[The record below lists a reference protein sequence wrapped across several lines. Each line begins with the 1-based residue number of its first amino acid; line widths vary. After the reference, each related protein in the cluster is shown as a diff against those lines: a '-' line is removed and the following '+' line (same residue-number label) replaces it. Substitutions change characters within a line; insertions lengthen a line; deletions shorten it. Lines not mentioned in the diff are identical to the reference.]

1 LPSGEIQRKN
11 PQQDF
16 ELIQRVG
23 SGTYGDVYKA
33 RNIQTGELAAVKIIK
48 LEPGDDFSIIQQEI
62 FMVKECMHHNI
73 VAYFGSYLC
82 RDKLWICMEYCG
94 GGSLQDIY
102 HGVLVWDNIAL
113 SLCSQ
118 GLGYLHSKGKMHRDI
133 KILSLVVP
141 ADFGVAAKI
150 TATIAKRK
158 SFIGTPY
165 WMAPEVAAVEK
176 NGGYNQLCDIWAVGI
191 TSIELA
197 ELQPPMFDLHPMRA
211 LFLMSKSSFQ
221 PPKLK
226 HKTKWTTAFHNFVKV
241 SLTKNPKKRPTAEK
255 LLMVKLTRPHENK
268 TLVALEL
275 VSNIVV
281 SSSRSPSLTLS
292 LSSATPCLLSF
303 SPPPRLSFP
312 LSPLPVSPSPSLPL
326 PSLPSPLPLSSSP
339 SPSLLP
345 PPRLFF
351 PLPVSSSPSP
361 LFFPLPVSSSPSPSL
376 LPPPLS
382 PPPPLFFPLS
392 PSPSLLPPPRL
403 FFPLPSLPLPV
414 SSSPSPSLLPPPR
427 LFFPLPV
434 SSSPPRLFFPLPVSS
449 SPSPSLLPLPLPLS
463 SSPSPS
469 LLPPPRLFF
478 PLPVSSSPSLSPLP
492 VSSSPSPS
500 LLPPPLS
507 PPPRL
512 FFPLP
517 VSSSPPLSPPP
528 RLFFPLPSLLPP
540 PRLFFPLPVSS
551 SPSPSLLPPPLSP
564 PPRLSF
570 PLPLPVSPSPSL
582 PLPVSPSPSLP
593 LPVSPSP
600 SLPLPVSPSPSLPL
614 PVSPSPSLPLPVSP
628 SPLSPSPSLL
638 PPPRLFFPLPV
649 SSSPS
654 PSLLPPPLSPPPRL
668 SFPLPVSSSP
678 SPLSP
683 SPSLL
688 PPPRLFFPLPSLP
701 LPVSSSPSPLSFPLP
716 VSSSPPPSL
725 LPPSLLPPPLSPP
738 PLSPPP
744 RLSFPLPLPVSPS
757 PSLPI
762 PVSPSPL
769 FFPLPLSPPPRL
781 SFPLPLPPRLS
792 FPLSL
797 PPRLSFPL
805 PLSSSPP
812 PLFFPLPVS
821 SSPSPSLLPSLPLP
835 VSPSLSPSPSLLPP
849 LSPSPSPPPLSPPPP
864 LFFPLPL
871 SPPLSP
877 PPRLSYPSPSLPVSP
892 SPSPSLPLPMGACF
906 SKVFDGCP
914 LNINCATSWIH
925 PDTKDQY
932 LIFGT
937 EDGIYTLNLNELHE
951 ATMEQLFPRKCT
963 WLYIINNNLMSLS
976 GKTFQ
981 LYSHNLIGLFE
992 QLKKP
997 GLASQFQ
1004 THRFPDKM
1012 LPRRFA
1018 LTTKIPD
1025 TKGCHKCCIV
1035 RNPYTGHKYLCG
1047 ALQFGIILLQWY
1059 EPMQRF
1065 MLIKHF
1071 DFPLPS
1077 PLKVFEMLVVPE
1089 QEYPMVCI
1097 AVSQATEPGQVVRF
1111 ETINLNSCSSWFTEM
1126 GSMDAIHVT
1135 QLERDTLLVCL
1146 DKNLKI
1152 VNLQGRLKSNKKL
1165 ASELSFDFTIG
1176 SVVCLQ
1182 DSVLAFW
1189 KHGMQGKS
1197 FKSNEVTQEIS
1208 DPSRVFRLLGSDR
1221 VVVLESRPTDNPTAL
1236 SNLYILAGHE
1246 NSY

>member
-1 LPSGEIQRKN
+1 MDIFPRPSGEIQRRN

-82 RDKLWICMEYCG
+82 REKLWICMEYCG

-102 HGVLVWDNIAL
+102 HVTGPLSEPQIAYV
-113 SLCSQ
+113 CRETIQ

-133 KILSLVVP
+133 KGANILLTDNGDVKL

-226 HKTKWTTAFHNFVKV
+226 DKIKWSTAFHNFVKV

-255 LLMVKLTRPHENK
+255 LLSHLFIDQTGLTRR
-268 TLVALEL
+268 VAVELLDKMNNPDNHQHFSEVDDDDLE
-275 VSNIVV
+275 
-281 SSSRSPSLTLS
+281 S
-292 LSSATPCLLSF
+292 LSVVRHTIRSINKHPRPERTHSEISF
-303 SPPPRLSFP
+303 DKVKFEPPLRKETEAHTEMDVTKQSDF
-312 LSPLPVSPSPSLPL
+312 PSPW
-326 PSLPSPLPLSSSP
+326 SPFAEGGITTR
-339 SPSLLP
+339 SLLKSVEDE
-345 PPRLFF
+345 LFQRGHMAHLEDAF
-351 PLPVSSSPSP
+351 EDVELST
-361 LFFPLPVSSSPSPSL
+361 LKHGI
-376 LPPPLS
+376 PPPLPPKPQLNSLSDELGLTDERCLTVRRFPGSESS
-382 PPPPLFFPLS
+382 PGLGPRRLS
-392 PSPSLLPPPRL
+392 TPEQGNKVEHPSPDYLSASVSSPGILSTASDPAISYSNNVFASNSNISKELEDSDGGVNGDSPKTPPSRPQRKEKKDYPKPAINGLPPTPKVL
-403 FFPLPSLPLPV
+403 
-414 SSSPSPSLLPPPR
+414 
-427 LFFPLPV
+427 
-434 SSSPPRLFFPLPVSS
+434 
-449 SPSPSLLPLPLPLS
+449 
-463 SSPSPS
+463 
-469 LLPPPRLFF
+469 
-478 PLPVSSSPSLSPLP
+478 
-492 VSSSPSPS
+492 
-500 LLPPPLS
+500 
-507 PPPRL
+507 
-512 FFPLP
+512 
-517 VSSSPPLSPPP
+517 
-528 RLFFPLPSLLPP
+528 
-540 PRLFFPLPVSS
+540 
-551 SPSPSLLPPPLSP
+551 
-564 PPRLSF
+564 
-570 PLPLPVSPSPSL
+570 
-582 PLPVSPSPSLP
+582 
-593 LPVSPSP
+593 
-600 SLPLPVSPSPSLPL
+600 
-614 PVSPSPSLPLPVSP
+614 
-628 SPLSPSPSLL
+628 
-638 PPPRLFFPLPV
+638 
-649 SSSPS
+649 
-654 PSLLPPPLSPPPRL
+654 
-668 SFPLPVSSSP
+668 
-678 SPLSP
+678 
-683 SPSLL
+683 
-688 PPPRLFFPLPSLP
+688 
-701 LPVSSSPSPLSFPLP
+701 
-716 VSSSPPPSL
+716 
-725 LPPSLLPPPLSPP
+725 
-738 PLSPPP
+738 
-744 RLSFPLPLPVSPS
+744 
-757 PSLPI
+757 
-762 PVSPSPL
+762 
-769 FFPLPLSPPPRL
+769 
-781 SFPLPLPPRLS
+781 
-792 FPLSL
+792 
-797 PPRLSFPL
+797 
-805 PLSSSPP
+805 
-812 PLFFPLPVS
+812 
-821 SSPSPSLLPSLPLP
+821 
-835 VSPSLSPSPSLLPP
+835 
-849 LSPSPSPPPLSPPPP
+849 
-864 LFFPLPL
+864 
-871 SPPLSP
+871 
-877 PPRLSYPSPSLPVSP
+877 
-892 SPSPSLPLPMGACF
+892 MGACF

-914 LNINCATSWIH
+914 LKINCATSWIH

-1004 THRFPDKM
+1004 THRFPDKI

-1047 ALQFGIILLQWY
+1047 ALQSGIVLLQWY

-1097 AVSQATEPGQVVRF
+1097 AVSQAMEPGQVVRF

-1126 GSMDAIHVT
+1126 GSTGQAVDAIHVT
-1135 QLERDTLLVCL
+1135 QLERDTVLVCL

-1152 VNLQGRLKSNKKL
+1152 VNLMGRLKSNKKL

-1197 FKSNEVTQEIS
+1197 FKSNEVGVTVSGRGKTIQ
-1208 DPSRVFRLLGSDR
+1208 SRHL
-1221 VVVLESRPTDNPTAL
+1221 
-1236 SNLYILAGHE
+1236 
-1246 NSY
+1246 

>member
-1 LPSGEIQRKN
+1 MDAFPRPSGEIQRRN
-11 PQQDF
+11 PQHDF
-16 ELIQRVG
+16 ELVQRVG

-82 RDKLWICMEYCG
+82 REKLWICMEYCG

-102 HGVLVWDNIAL
+102 HVTGPLSELQIAYVSRETL
-113 SLCSQ
+113 Q

-133 KILSLVVP
+133 KGANILLTDNGDVKL

-226 HKTKWTTAFHNFVKV
+226 DKNKWSTAFHNFVKM

-255 LLMVKLTRPHENK
+255 LLSHVFVAQTGLTRRLAVELLDKMNNPENHQQYSELDDDDLEPLSAVRHTIRSTNKHARAERTRSEINFDQLQFEPPLRKETEAHSEMDVSKENDFPSPWSPFAEGGITTRGHVAHLQSLDNEAEISTLKPGVPPPLPPKPQFINSSSEELGLNDERSLTVRRFANSENK
-268 TLVALEL
+268 PSQAARRQSTPEQGNKVAHSSADFL
-275 VSNIVV
+275 SASV
-281 SSSRSPSLTLS
+281 SSPG
-292 LSSATPCLLSF
+292 LLSHASDPDDDSDGSVNGG
-303 SPPPRLSFP
+303 SPK
-312 LSPLPVSPSPSLPL
+312 PL
-326 PSLPSPLPLSSSP
+326 PSQQHRKEKKEFPKPAING
-339 SPSLLP
+339 LP
-345 PPRLFF
+345 PTPKVL
-351 PLPVSSSPSP
+351 
-361 LFFPLPVSSSPSPSL
+361 
-376 LPPPLS
+376 
-382 PPPPLFFPLS
+382 
-392 PSPSLLPPPRL
+392 
-403 FFPLPSLPLPV
+403 
-414 SSSPSPSLLPPPR
+414 
-427 LFFPLPV
+427 
-434 SSSPPRLFFPLPVSS
+434 
-449 SPSPSLLPLPLPLS
+449 
-463 SSPSPS
+463 
-469 LLPPPRLFF
+469 
-478 PLPVSSSPSLSPLP
+478 
-492 VSSSPSPS
+492 
-500 LLPPPLS
+500 
-507 PPPRL
+507 
-512 FFPLP
+512 
-517 VSSSPPLSPPP
+517 
-528 RLFFPLPSLLPP
+528 
-540 PRLFFPLPVSS
+540 
-551 SPSPSLLPPPLSP
+551 
-564 PPRLSF
+564 
-570 PLPLPVSPSPSL
+570 
-582 PLPVSPSPSLP
+582 
-593 LPVSPSP
+593 
-600 SLPLPVSPSPSLPL
+600 
-614 PVSPSPSLPLPVSP
+614 
-628 SPLSPSPSLL
+628 
-638 PPPRLFFPLPV
+638 
-649 SSSPS
+649 
-654 PSLLPPPLSPPPRL
+654 
-668 SFPLPVSSSP
+668 
-678 SPLSP
+678 
-683 SPSLL
+683 
-688 PPPRLFFPLPSLP
+688 
-701 LPVSSSPSPLSFPLP
+701 
-716 VSSSPPPSL
+716 
-725 LPPSLLPPPLSPP
+725 
-738 PLSPPP
+738 
-744 RLSFPLPLPVSPS
+744 
-757 PSLPI
+757 
-762 PVSPSPL
+762 
-769 FFPLPLSPPPRL
+769 
-781 SFPLPLPPRLS
+781 
-792 FPLSL
+792 
-797 PPRLSFPL
+797 
-805 PLSSSPP
+805 
-812 PLFFPLPVS
+812 
-821 SSPSPSLLPSLPLP
+821 
-835 VSPSLSPSPSLLPP
+835 
-849 LSPSPSPPPLSPPPP
+849 
-864 LFFPLPL
+864 
-871 SPPLSP
+871 
-877 PPRLSYPSPSLPVSP
+877 
-892 SPSPSLPLPMGACF
+892 MGACF

-914 LNINCATSWIH
+914 LKINCATSWIH

-951 ATMEQLFPRKCT
+951 ATMEQLFPRRCT
-963 WLYIINNNLMSLS
+963 WLYVINNNLMSLS
-976 GKTFQ
+976 EGKTFQ

-997 GLASQFQ
+997 GLAAQFQ
-1004 THRFPDKM
+1004 THRFPDKI

-1047 ALQFGIILLQWY
+1047 ALQSGIVLLQWY

-1089 QEYPMVCI
+1089 QEYPLVCVAI
-1097 AVSQATEPGQVVRF
+1097 SQGMEPGQVVHF

-1126 GSMDAIHVT
+1126 GASNQQVDAIHVT
-1135 QLERDTLLVCL
+1135 QLERDTVLVCL

-1152 VNLQGRLKSNKKL
+1152 VNLHGKLKSNKKL
-1165 ASELSFDFTIG
+1165 ASELSFDFCIG

>member
-1 LPSGEIQRKN
+1 MDIFPRPSGEIQRKN

-82 RDKLWICMEYCG
+82 REKLWICMEYCG

-102 HGVLVWDNIAL
+102 HVTGPLSEPQIAYVCRETIQVIYTSTLLGPGANILLTDNGDVKL
-113 SLCSQ
+113 
-118 GLGYLHSKGKMHRDI
+118 
-133 KILSLVVP
+133 

-226 HKTKWTTAFHNFVKV
+226 DKIKWSTAFHNFVKV

-255 LLMVKLTRPHENK
+255 LLSHLFIDQTGLTRRVAVELLDKMNNPDNHQHFSEVDDDDLEDLLGVDALRI
-268 TLVALEL
+268 LVWF
-275 VSNIVV
+275 VV
-281 SSSRSPSLTLS
+281 SVGIWLPLLTGVCNVSMPLLQSLL
-292 LSSATPCLLSF
+292 LSSTVDKVKF
-303 SPPPRLSFP
+303 E
-312 LSPLPVSPSPSLPL
+312 
-326 PSLPSPLPLSSSP
+326 
-339 SPSLLP
+339 
-345 PPRLFF
+345 
-351 PLPVSSSPSP
+351 
-361 LFFPLPVSSSPSPSL
+361 
-376 LPPPLS
+376 PPL
-382 PPPPLFFPLS
+382 
-392 PSPSLLPPPRL
+392 RKETEAHTEM
-403 FFPLPSLPLPV
+403 
-414 SSSPSPSLLPPPR
+414 
-427 LFFPLPV
+427 
-434 SSSPPRLFFPLPVSS
+434 
-449 SPSPSLLPLPLPLS
+449 
-463 SSPSPS
+463 
-469 LLPPPRLFF
+469 
-478 PLPVSSSPSLSPLP
+478 
-492 VSSSPSPS
+492 
-500 LLPPPLS
+500 
-507 PPPRL
+507 
-512 FFPLP
+512 
-517 VSSSPPLSPPP
+517 
-528 RLFFPLPSLLPP
+528 
-540 PRLFFPLPVSS
+540 
-551 SPSPSLLPPPLSP
+551 
-564 PPRLSF
+564 
-570 PLPLPVSPSPSL
+570 
-582 PLPVSPSPSLP
+582 
-593 LPVSPSP
+593 
-600 SLPLPVSPSPSLPL
+600 
-614 PVSPSPSLPLPVSP
+614 
-628 SPLSPSPSLL
+628 
-638 PPPRLFFPLPV
+638 
-649 SSSPS
+649 
-654 PSLLPPPLSPPPRL
+654 
-668 SFPLPVSSSP
+668 
-678 SPLSP
+678 
-683 SPSLL
+683 
-688 PPPRLFFPLPSLP
+688 
-701 LPVSSSPSPLSFPLP
+701 
-716 VSSSPPPSL
+716 
-725 LPPSLLPPPLSPP
+725 
-738 PLSPPP
+738 
-744 RLSFPLPLPVSPS
+744 
-757 PSLPI
+757 I
-762 PVSPSPL
+762 P
-769 FFPLPLSPPPRL
+769 
-781 SFPLPLPPRLS
+781 
-792 FPLSL
+792 
-797 PPRLSFPL
+797 
-805 PLSSSPP
+805 
-812 PLFFPLPVS
+812 
-821 SSPSPSLLPSLPLP
+821 
-835 VSPSLSPSPSLLPP
+835 
-849 LSPSPSPPPLSPPPP
+849 
-864 LFFPLPL
+864 
-871 SPPLSP
+871 
-877 PPRLSYPSPSLPVSP
+877 
-892 SPSPSLPLPMGACF
+892 
-906 SKVFDGCP
+906 KV
-914 LNINCATSWIH
+914 TH
-925 PDTKDQY
+925 TH
-932 LIFGT
+932 T
-937 EDGIYTLNLNELHE
+937 HTHDGIYTLNLNELHE

-1004 THRFPDKM
+1004 THRFPDKI

-1047 ALQFGIILLQWY
+1047 ALQSGIVLLQWY

-1097 AVSQATEPGQVVRF
+1097 AVSQATEPGQVVHF

-1126 GSMDAIHVT
+1126 GSSKELTHTT
-1135 QLERDTLLVCL
+1135 Q
-1146 DKNLKI
+1146 KNLKI
-1152 VNLQGRLKSNKKL
+1152 VNLMGRLKSNKKL
-1165 ASELSFDFTIG
+1165 ASELSFDFAIG

>member
-1 LPSGEIQRKN
+1 MDIFPRPSGEIQRRN
-11 PQQDF
+11 PQHDF

-82 RDKLWICMEYCG
+82 REKLWICMEYCG

-102 HGVLVWDNIAL
+102 HVTGPLSELQIAYVCRETLQLSVVCGLHNLKSPVTLVT
-113 SLCSQ
+113 
-118 GLGYLHSKGKMHRDI
+118 
-133 KILSLVVP
+133 

-226 HKTKWTTAFHNFVKV
+226 DKNKWSTAFHNFVKV

-255 LLMVKLTRPHENK
+255 LLSHVYVAQTGLTRRLAVDLLDKMNNPDNHQHYSE
-268 TLVALEL
+268 VDDDDLEVMPDSVTYTFFSFAVDKL
-275 VSNIVV
+275 QFEPPLRKETEAHSEMDVSKDND
-281 SSSRSPSLTLS
+281 
-292 LSSATPCLLSF
+292 F
-303 SPPPRLSFP
+303 
-312 LSPLPVSPSPSLPL
+312 PSPW
-326 PSLPSPLPLSSSP
+326 SPFAEGGITTRSTLKPG
-339 SPSLLP
+339 
-345 PPRLFF
+345 
-351 PLPVSSSPSP
+351 V
-361 LFFPLPVSSSPSPSL
+361 
-376 LPPPLS
+376 PPPLPPKPRLNS
-382 PPPPLFFPLS
+382 SSEELGLNDERSLTVRRFPNSENGPSQAVRRQSTPEQGNKGEHSSPDFLSASVSSPGLLSHASDPDNDSDDSVNGGSPKPPPNRQHRKEKKEF
-392 PSPSLLPPPRL
+392 
-403 FFPLPSLPLPV
+403 
-414 SSSPSPSLLPPPR
+414 
-427 LFFPLPV
+427 
-434 SSSPPRLFFPLPVSS
+434 
-449 SPSPSLLPLPLPLS
+449 
-463 SSPSPS
+463 
-469 LLPPPRLFF
+469 
-478 PLPVSSSPSLSPLP
+478 
-492 VSSSPSPS
+492 
-500 LLPPPLS
+500 
-507 PPPRL
+507 
-512 FFPLP
+512 
-517 VSSSPPLSPPP
+517 
-528 RLFFPLPSLLPP
+528 
-540 PRLFFPLPVSS
+540 
-551 SPSPSLLPPPLSP
+551 
-564 PPRLSF
+564 
-570 PLPLPVSPSPSL
+570 
-582 PLPVSPSPSLP
+582 
-593 LPVSPSP
+593 
-600 SLPLPVSPSPSLPL
+600 
-614 PVSPSPSLPLPVSP
+614 
-628 SPLSPSPSLL
+628 
-638 PPPRLFFPLPV
+638 
-649 SSSPS
+649 
-654 PSLLPPPLSPPPRL
+654 
-668 SFPLPVSSSP
+668 
-678 SPLSP
+678 
-683 SPSLL
+683 
-688 PPPRLFFPLPSLP
+688 
-701 LPVSSSPSPLSFPLP
+701 
-716 VSSSPPPSL
+716 
-725 LPPSLLPPPLSPP
+725 
-738 PLSPPP
+738 
-744 RLSFPLPLPVSPS
+744 
-757 PSLPI
+757 
-762 PVSPSPL
+762 
-769 FFPLPLSPPPRL
+769 
-781 SFPLPLPPRLS
+781 
-792 FPLSL
+792 
-797 PPRLSFPL
+797 
-805 PLSSSPP
+805 
-812 PLFFPLPVS
+812 
-821 SSPSPSLLPSLPLP
+821 
-835 VSPSLSPSPSLLPP
+835 
-849 LSPSPSPPPLSPPPP
+849 
-864 LFFPLPL
+864 
-871 SPPLSP
+871 
-877 PPRLSYPSPSLPVSP
+877 
-892 SPSPSLPLPMGACF
+892 PMGACF

-914 LNINCATSWIH
+914 LKINCATSWIH

-963 WLYIINNNLMSLS
+963 WLYVINNNLMSLS

-997 GLASQFQ
+997 GLAAQFQ
-1004 THRFPDKM
+1004 THRFPDKI

-1047 ALQFGIILLQWY
+1047 ALQSGIVLLQWY

-1089 QEYPMVCI
+1089 QEYPLVCVAI
-1097 AVSQATEPGQVVRF
+1097 SQGTEPGQVVRF
-1111 ETINLNSCSSWFTEM
+1111 ETINLNSSSSWFTEM
-1126 GSMDAIHVT
+1126 GTTNQQVDAIHVT
-1135 QLERDTLLVCL
+1135 QLERDTVLVCL
-1146 DKNLKI
+1146 DQNLKI

-1165 ASELSFDFTIG
+1165 ASELSFDFCIG

-1197 FKSNEVTQEIS
+1197 FKSNEVTQEIC

>member
-1 LPSGEIQRKN
+1 
-11 PQQDF
+11 
-16 ELIQRVG
+16 
-23 SGTYGDVYKA
+23 
-33 RNIQTGELAAVKIIK
+33 
-48 LEPGDDFSIIQQEI
+48 
-62 FMVKECMHHNI
+62 MVKECMHHNI

-82 RDKLWICMEYCG
+82 REKLWICMEYCG

-102 HGVLVWDNIAL
+102 HVTGPLSELQIAYVSRETL
-113 SLCSQ
+113 Q

-133 KILSLVVP
+133 KGANILLTDNGDVKL

-226 HKTKWTTAFHNFVKV
+226 DKNKWSAAFHNFVKV

-255 LLMVKLTRPHENK
+255 LLSHVFVAQTGLTRRLALDLLDKMNNPDNHQHYVEVDDDDLEVTSTSVSHNHGKIISTFYSFLYTARMFKAFNINYHKVERWRFVQIYEPSEATAVIPELRLLQLHIFVLCGPAPLQLMKSLADISHLTGPEAAAHE
-268 TLVALEL
+268 LCGF
-275 VSNIVV
+275 
-281 SSSRSPSLTLS
+281 SLQ
-292 LSSATPCLLSF
+292 
-303 SPPPRLSFP
+303 
-312 LSPLPVSPSPSLPL
+312 
-326 PSLPSPLPLSSSP
+326 
-339 SPSLLP
+339 
-345 PPRLFF
+345 
-351 PLPVSSSPSP
+351 
-361 LFFPLPVSSSPSPSL
+361 
-376 LPPPLS
+376 
-382 PPPPLFFPLS
+382 
-392 PSPSLLPPPRL
+392 
-403 FFPLPSLPLPV
+403 
-414 SSSPSPSLLPPPR
+414 
-427 LFFPLPV
+427 
-434 SSSPPRLFFPLPVSS
+434 
-449 SPSPSLLPLPLPLS
+449 
-463 SSPSPS
+463 
-469 LLPPPRLFF
+469 
-478 PLPVSSSPSLSPLP
+478 
-492 VSSSPSPS
+492 
-500 LLPPPLS
+500 
-507 PPPRL
+507 
-512 FFPLP
+512 
-517 VSSSPPLSPPP
+517 
-528 RLFFPLPSLLPP
+528 
-540 PRLFFPLPVSS
+540 
-551 SPSPSLLPPPLSP
+551 
-564 PPRLSF
+564 
-570 PLPLPVSPSPSL
+570 
-582 PLPVSPSPSLP
+582 
-593 LPVSPSP
+593 
-600 SLPLPVSPSPSLPL
+600 
-614 PVSPSPSLPLPVSP
+614 
-628 SPLSPSPSLL
+628 
-638 PPPRLFFPLPV
+638 
-649 SSSPS
+649 
-654 PSLLPPPLSPPPRL
+654 
-668 SFPLPVSSSP
+668 
-678 SPLSP
+678 
-683 SPSLL
+683 
-688 PPPRLFFPLPSLP
+688 
-701 LPVSSSPSPLSFPLP
+701 
-716 VSSSPPPSL
+716 
-725 LPPSLLPPPLSPP
+725 
-738 PLSPPP
+738 
-744 RLSFPLPLPVSPS
+744 
-757 PSLPI
+757 
-762 PVSPSPL
+762 
-769 FFPLPLSPPPRL
+769 
-781 SFPLPLPPRLS
+781 
-792 FPLSL
+792 
-797 PPRLSFPL
+797 
-805 PLSSSPP
+805 
-812 PLFFPLPVS
+812 
-821 SSPSPSLLPSLPLP
+821 
-835 VSPSLSPSPSLLPP
+835 
-849 LSPSPSPPPLSPPPP
+849 
-864 LFFPLPL
+864 
-871 SPPLSP
+871 
-877 PPRLSYPSPSLPVSP
+877 
-892 SPSPSLPLPMGACF
+892 MGACF

-914 LNINCATSWIH
+914 LKINCATSWIH

-963 WLYIINNNLMSLS
+963 WLYVINNNLMSLS

-997 GLASQFQ
+997 GLAAQFQ
-1004 THRFPDKM
+1004 THRFPDKI

-1047 ALQFGIILLQWY
+1047 ALQSGIVLLQWY

-1089 QEYPMVCI
+1089 QEYPLVCVAI
-1097 AVSQATEPGQVVRF
+1097 SQGSEPGQVVRF

-1126 GSMDAIHVT
+1126 GTSNQQVDAIHVT
-1135 QLERDTLLVCL
+1135 QLERDTVLVCL
-1146 DKNLKI
+1146 DQNLKI

-1165 ASELSFDFTIG
+1165 ASELSFDFCIA

>member
-1 LPSGEIQRKN
+1 MDIFPRPSGEIQRRN
-11 PQQDF
+11 PQHDF

-82 RDKLWICMEYCG
+82 REKLWICMEYCG

-102 HGVLVWDNIAL
+102 HVTGPLSELQIAYVSRETL
-113 SLCSQ
+113 Q
-118 GLGYLHSKGKMHRDI
+118 GLGYLHTKGKMHRDI
-133 KILSLVVP
+133 KVPQLFVFFHPYLLFNNNFVILSR
-141 ADFGVAAKI
+141 ATDFGVAAKI

-226 HKTKWTTAFHNFVKV
+226 DKNKWSAAFHNFVKV

-255 LLMVKLTRPHENK
+255 LLSHVFVAQTGLTRRLAVDLLDKMNNPDNHQHYNEVDDDDLEVMYHYITLPKAHTRKIK
-268 TLVALEL
+268 T
-275 VSNIVV
+275 
-281 SSSRSPSLTLS
+281 TKQY
-292 LSSATPCLLSF
+292 LSF
-303 SPPPRLSFP
+303 TVDKLQFE
-312 LSPLPVSPSPSLPL
+312 
-326 PSLPSPLPLSSSP
+326 
-339 SPSLLP
+339 
-345 PPRLFF
+345 
-351 PLPVSSSPSP
+351 
-361 LFFPLPVSSSPSPSL
+361 
-376 LPPPLS
+376 PPLRKETEAHS
-382 PPPPLFFPLS
+382 EMVIILF
-392 PSPSLLPPPRL
+392 SLIQSCAG
-403 FFPLPSLPLPV
+403 FF
-414 SSSPSPSLLPPPR
+414 LLQ
-427 LFFPLPV
+427 
-434 SSSPPRLFFPLPVSS
+434 
-449 SPSPSLLPLPLPLS
+449 
-463 SSPSPS
+463 
-469 LLPPPRLFF
+469 
-478 PLPVSSSPSLSPLP
+478 
-492 VSSSPSPS
+492 
-500 LLPPPLS
+500 
-507 PPPRL
+507 
-512 FFPLP
+512 
-517 VSSSPPLSPPP
+517 
-528 RLFFPLPSLLPP
+528 
-540 PRLFFPLPVSS
+540 
-551 SPSPSLLPPPLSP
+551 
-564 PPRLSF
+564 
-570 PLPLPVSPSPSL
+570 
-582 PLPVSPSPSLP
+582 
-593 LPVSPSP
+593 
-600 SLPLPVSPSPSLPL
+600 
-614 PVSPSPSLPLPVSP
+614 
-628 SPLSPSPSLL
+628 
-638 PPPRLFFPLPV
+638 
-649 SSSPS
+649 
-654 PSLLPPPLSPPPRL
+654 
-668 SFPLPVSSSP
+668 
-678 SPLSP
+678 
-683 SPSLL
+683 
-688 PPPRLFFPLPSLP
+688 
-701 LPVSSSPSPLSFPLP
+701 
-716 VSSSPPPSL
+716 
-725 LPPSLLPPPLSPP
+725 
-738 PLSPPP
+738 
-744 RLSFPLPLPVSPS
+744 
-757 PSLPI
+757 
-762 PVSPSPL
+762 
-769 FFPLPLSPPPRL
+769 
-781 SFPLPLPPRLS
+781 
-792 FPLSL
+792 
-797 PPRLSFPL
+797 
-805 PLSSSPP
+805 
-812 PLFFPLPVS
+812 
-821 SSPSPSLLPSLPLP
+821 
-835 VSPSLSPSPSLLPP
+835 
-849 LSPSPSPPPLSPPPP
+849 
-864 LFFPLPL
+864 
-871 SPPLSP
+871 
-877 PPRLSYPSPSLPVSP
+877 
-892 SPSPSLPLPMGACF
+892 MGACF

-914 LNINCATSWIH
+914 LKINCATSWIH

-963 WLYIINNNLMSLS
+963 WLYVINNNLMSLS

-997 GLASQFQ
+997 GLAAQFQ
-1004 THRFPDKM
+1004 THRFPDKI

-1047 ALQFGIILLQWY
+1047 ALQSGIVLLQWY

-1089 QEYPMVCI
+1089 QEYPLVCVAI
-1097 AVSQATEPGQVVRF
+1097 SQGTEPGQVVRF

-1126 GSMDAIHVT
+1126 GT
-1135 QLERDTLLVCL
+1135 
-1146 DKNLKI
+1146 KNLKI

-1165 ASELSFDFTIG
+1165 ASELSFDFCIG